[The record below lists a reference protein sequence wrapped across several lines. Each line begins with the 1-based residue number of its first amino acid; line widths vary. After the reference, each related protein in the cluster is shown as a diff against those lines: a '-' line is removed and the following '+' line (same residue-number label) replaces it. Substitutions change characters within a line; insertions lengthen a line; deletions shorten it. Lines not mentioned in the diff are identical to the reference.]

1 MASQRRAGII
11 QLAINGELHEAKGN
25 FTYNFGAPKREAII
39 GADKVHGFK
48 ETPTVPKI
56 VGEITDRGTLDVAG
70 LVNLED
76 ATITLSLA
84 NGKVFVLR
92 QAWYAGDGD
101 VQTDEANIQLELHG
115 VSGEEIS

>member
-1 MASQRRAGII
+1 MSQRRAGLL
-11 QLAINGELHEAKGN
+11 QLAINGELHDAKGN

-48 ETPTVPKI
+48 ETPAVPKI
-56 VGEITDRGTLDVAG
+56 SGEITDRGSLDVAS
-70 LVNLED
+70 LVNLEG

-92 QAWYAGDGD
+92 DAWFAADGD
-101 VQTDEANIQLELHG
+101 VQTDEANIQVEFHG